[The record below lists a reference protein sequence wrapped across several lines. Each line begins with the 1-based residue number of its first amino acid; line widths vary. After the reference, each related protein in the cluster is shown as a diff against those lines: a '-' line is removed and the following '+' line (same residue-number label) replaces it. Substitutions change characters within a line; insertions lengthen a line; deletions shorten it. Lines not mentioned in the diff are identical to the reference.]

1 MVCLAERVAGIAKSL
16 DGRGLSLY
24 SLAAAVVPDASTG
37 IGAWKDAVNRNER
50 LDEAL
55 RRVVPPTCMGKVENN
70 RKTTHVVLLE
80 DAPDAV
86 RFVLKQPHEFFDNP
100 EAVEALAKLVGRDPV
115 HRTALEVQ
123 RLVAEQ
129 EAQSLCLLPVLAG
142 QPAPT
147 QMRTSMKSGQVL
159 GSVHNFVA
167 WLGLGEHTWRHW
179 LEEAFMRTL
188 CPVDDQ
194 VPDQIRNPVLEHLVL
209 PGTSNST
216 PMTNYAGF
224 CLIMR
229 LCAGKS
235 AITDAMLDEA
245 TNVLGRIKVGD
256 QRLHNEIQRNAAS
269 SSSEEKAFVVGPAEA
284 LAQQKTPEVLDMNA
298 LLLEAAQRPEVQ
310 VLMDGYWK
318 KAIDLQTEVATVEAK
333 AKTTEAQ
340 AKIAAAEAEA
350 KAKIAAAEAEAQ
362 ASAAAAEAEAK
373 AKIAAA
379 EAEAQASAAAAKTK
393 VCEETTK
400 RQLLSASRK
409 AEAASHRANET
420 EARCREAEAKRRLDE
435 LVPQRSAR
443 RARVIGMN
451 NDTHPH
457 HLERPLRGAALAAL
471 KALPPD
477 PEYNAYRAAGIPDNA
492 VPRDDAQAR
501 AWYELAC
508 RQQIQM
514 RPSEGPEARLAL
526 RERGSRDIY
535 GEPMR
540 PEFCYPPYRAVV

>member
-1 MVCLAERVAGIAKSL
+1 
-16 DGRGLSLY
+16 
-24 SLAAAVVPDASTG
+24 
-37 IGAWKDAVNRNER
+37 
-50 LDEAL
+50 
-55 RRVVPPTCMGKVENN
+55 MGNVENN
-70 RKTTHVVLLE
+70 RKVTHVVLLE

-86 RFVLKQPHEFFDNP
+86 RFVLKQPHEFFGNP

-115 HRTALEVQ
+115 DRTALEVQ

-167 WLGLGEHTWRHW
+167 WLGLASHAWDNW
-179 LEEAFMRTL
+179 LRVAFESNVVAVVV
-188 CPVDDQ
+188 PYNSGGGDQ

-235 AITDAMLDEA
+235 AMSAITDAMLDEA

-256 QRLHNEIQRNAAS
+256 QRLHDEIQRNAAS

-284 LAQQKTPEVLDMNA
+284 LAQQKTPAVLDMNA
-298 LLLEAAQRPEVQ
+298 LLLEAARRPEVQ
-310 VLMDGYWK
+310 MLMDGYWH
-318 KAIDLQTEVATVEAK
+318 KAIALQTEVATV
-333 AKTTEAQ
+333 AQ

-350 KAKIAAAEAEAQ
+350 KAKIAAAEAEA
-362 ASAAAAEAEAK
+362 K

-379 EAEAQASAAAAKTK
+379 EAEAKASAAAADQETKTK

-400 RQLLSASRK
+400 RQLFSASRK
-409 AEAASHRANET
+409 AEAASHRADET
-420 EARCREAEAKRRLDE
+420 EARCREADAKRRLDE
-435 LVPQRSAR
+435 LVPQRPAR
-443 RARVIGMN
+443 RVRVIGMN

-477 PEYNAYRAAGIPDNA
+477 PEYNAYRACGIPDNT
-492 VPRDDAQAR
+492 VPRDDAQAK

-514 RPSEGPEARLAL
+514 RPSEGPEARMAL
-526 RERGSRDIY
+526 RERGSKDIY
-535 GEPMR
+535 GEPVR
-540 PEFCYPPYRAVV
+540 PEFCFPPYRYVV

>member
-1 MVCLAERVAGIAKSL
+1 MVRLAERVAGIAKSL
-16 DGRGLSLY
+16 DGCGLGLY

-37 IGAWKDAVNRNER
+37 TGAWKDAVNRNER
-50 LDEAL
+50 LDEAS
-55 RRVVPPTCMGKVENN
+55 RRVVPPTCMGKVKNN

-86 RFVLKQPHEFFDNP
+86 RFVLKQPHEFFDKP

-115 HRTALEVQ
+115 DRTAVEVQ

-179 LEEAFMRTL
+179 LEDAFMRKKL
-188 CPVDDQ
+188 CPVDKQ

-256 QRLHNEIQRNAAS
+256 QRLHDEIQRNAAS
-269 SSSEEKAFVVGPAEA
+269 SSSEEKAFVVGPSEA
-284 LAQQKTPEVLDMNA
+284 LAQQKTPAVLDMNA
-298 LLLEAAQRPEVQ
+298 LLLEAARRPEVQ
-310 VLMDGYWK
+310 VLMDGYWN
-318 KAIDLQTEVATVEAK
+318 KAIALQTEVATVEAN
-333 AKTTEAQ
+333 AKTTEAK
-340 AKIAAAEAEA
+340 ARAAAVDQET
-350 KAKIAAAEAEAQ
+350 
-362 ASAAAAEAEAK
+362 
-373 AKIAAA
+373 
-379 EAEAQASAAAAKTK
+379 KTK

-400 RQLLSASRK
+400 RQLLLASRK
-409 AEAASHRANET
+409 AEAASHRADET
-420 EARCREAEAKRRLDE
+420 EARCREAEAKRREAEAKRRLDE

-451 NDTHPH
+451 TDTHSH

-477 PEYNAYRAAGIPDNA
+477 PEYNAYRASGIPDNV

-535 GEPMR
+535 GEPVR
-540 PEFCYPPYRAVV
+540 PEFCCPPYRDVV

>member
-1 MVCLAERVAGIAKSL
+1 
-16 DGRGLSLY
+16 
-24 SLAAAVVPDASTG
+24 
-37 IGAWKDAVNRNER
+37 
-50 LDEAL
+50 
-55 RRVVPPTCMGKVENN
+55 
-70 RKTTHVVLLE
+70 
-80 DAPDAV
+80 
-86 RFVLKQPHEFFDNP
+86 
-100 EAVEALAKLVGRDPV
+100 
-115 HRTALEVQ
+115 
-123 RLVAEQ
+123 
-129 EAQSLCLLPVLAG
+129 
-142 QPAPT
+142 
-147 QMRTSMKSGQVL
+147 MRTSMKSGQVL

-256 QRLHNEIQRNAAS
+256 QRLHNEIHRNAAS

-340 AKIAAAEAEA
+340 AKI
-350 KAKIAAAEAEAQ
+350 
-362 ASAAAAEAEAK
+362 AAAEAEAK